1 MAYNHSNAQSSSYV
15 GNESNNDANWSPDL
29 DPEDLLELQAAQ
41 NDPSK
46 IVAELP
52 KESAR
57 MGTFS
62 AVCLVVNRMIGKLS
76 LYLLLGSEL
85 MVQ

>member
-1 MAYNHSNAQSSSYV
+1 MAYTHSNGQSSSYV
-15 GNESNNDANWSPDL
+15 GHESNIDTGWSPDL
-29 DPEDLLELQAAQ
+29 APEDLLELQAAQ

-46 IVAELP
+46 IVAQLP

-62 AVCLVVNRMIGKLS
+62 AVCLVWNRMIGKLS
-76 LYLLLGSEL
+76 CFYLEL
-85 MVQ
+85 S